1 MDDNHGV
8 ILEIDYDGC
17 GRLEFELPPDTTDEE
32 IRYIKT
38 LVARADMGSIDLLD
52 PDTLDVVFSLR
63 PVMVH

>member
-1 MDDNHGV
+1 MDDDHLV
-8 ILEIDYDGC
+8 TLEIDYDGC
-17 GRLEFELPPDTTDEE
+17 GRLQFELPPDTTDEE
-32 IRYIKT
+32 IQYIKT